1 MGRSNLE
8 KPLREMHTP
17 EAIRER
23 IAAASEHSYLGDFVL
38 GAVDGAVTT
47 FAIVAGAAGAG
58 LSGGVA
64 IVLGIANVFADG
76 FSMAV
81 SNYLK
86 SRADR
91 LVVERFRAMEEM
103 HIDEVPDAEREEIR
117 QIFANKGFD
126 GDVLDEIVRVITA
139 DRRQWVDT
147 MLTEEWGLQLDS
159 PSPVRAGATT
169 FFSFM
174 LAGFVPLI
182 PLLLGAWLTTP
193 QMFVASA
200 GLTGLTFFM
209 IGWFRGRIS
218 ERQPL
223 LAGVETLFV
232 GGSAAFLA
240 YFIGALLRD
249 YAAV

>member
-1 MGRSNLE
+1 MAPSNSE
-8 KPLREMHTP
+8 KSLHEMHTP
-17 EAIRER
+17 EAIKQR
-23 IAAASEHSYLGDFVL
+23 IAAASEHSYLGDFIL

-47 FAIVAGAAGAG
+47 FAIVAGVAGAG

-64 IVLGIANVFADG
+64 IVLGLANVVADG

-91 LVVERFRAMEEM
+91 LMVERFRAMEEM

-126 GDVLDEIVRVITA
+126 GEVLKEIVRVITA

-147 MLTEEWGLQLDS
+147 MLTEEWGLQLDA

-169 FFSFM
+169 FAAFM
-174 LAGFVPLI
+174 LAGMVPLL
-182 PLLLGAWLTTP
+182 PLFFGAWLSSP
-193 QMFVASA
+193 QMFAYSA
-200 GLTGLTFFM
+200 VLTGITFFL
-209 IGWFRGRIS
+209 IGWIRGHLS
-218 ERQPL
+218 ERRPF
-223 LAGVETLFV
+223 LAGFETLLV
-232 GGSAAFLA
+232 GGSAALLA
-240 YFIGALLRD
+240 YLIGALLRD